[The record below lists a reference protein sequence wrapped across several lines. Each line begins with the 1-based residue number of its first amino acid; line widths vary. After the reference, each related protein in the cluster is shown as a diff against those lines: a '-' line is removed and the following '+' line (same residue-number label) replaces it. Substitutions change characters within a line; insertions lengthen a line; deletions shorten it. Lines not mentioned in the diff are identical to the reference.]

1 MTEEELQT
9 RVIENIRTLRKKAG
23 LSQEKL
29 ADKADISR
37 QMMNDIEGRRRWLT
51 KGTLVKLANAL
62 GVDVHELFIPAEKE
76 SYIANLIDEANGRG
90 VAITTYSVWKGEV
103 YNGRPLA
110 NSICSYLNAM
120 GYTTDVNCSAATPDK
135 LDIVIRWDN
144 PKEDW

>member
-62 GVDVHELFIPAEKE
+62 EVDVHELFIPSMQENENTKAVYDLITKKVVAQVKE
-76 SYIANLIDEANGRG
+76 A
-90 VAITTYSVWKGEV
+90 
-103 YNGRPLA
+103 
-110 NSICSYLNAM
+110 
-120 GYTTDVNCSAATPDK
+120 VNKT
-135 LDIVIRWDN
+135 LENI
-144 PKEDW
+144 

>member
-9 RVIENIRTLRKKAG
+9 RVIDNLRALRKKAG

-62 GVDVHELFIPAEKE
+62 EVDVDIISGRALSIKRILCNKNNIVKEKE
-76 SYIANLIDEANGRG
+76 SE
-90 VAITTYSVWKGEV
+90 
-103 YNGRPLA
+103 
-110 NSICSYLNAM
+110 
-120 GYTTDVNCSAATPDK
+120 
-135 LDIVIRWDN
+135 
-144 PKEDW
+144 KEN

>member
-51 KGTLVKLANAL
+51 KGTLVKLSNAL
-62 GVDVHELFIPAEKE
+62 GVDVHEFFIPYEQENENTKMIYDVITKKVVTQVKE
-76 SYIANLIDEANGRG
+76 A
-90 VAITTYSVWKGEV
+90 V
-103 YNGRPLA
+103 
-110 NSICSYLNAM
+110 
-120 GYTTDVNCSAATPDK
+120 DK
-135 LDIVIRWDN
+135 ALKRI
-144 PKEDW
+144 

>member
-9 RVIENIRTLRKKAG
+9 RVIDNIRYLRKKIG

-62 GVDVHELFIPAEKE
+62 DVDVHELFIP
-76 SYIANLIDEANGRG
+76 
-90 VAITTYSVWKGEV
+90 
-103 YNGRPLA
+103 
-110 NSICSYLNAM
+110 
-120 GYTTDVNCSAATPDK
+120 SAAENTTTKTAYEVITKKVVAQVKEAVDK
-135 LDIVIRWDN
+135 ALAEV
-144 PKEDW
+144 